1 MTSTAVPT
9 SRNKAKNASS
19 QAENPSSTRETVESV
34 LVAFLLAFLFRAFVA
49 EAFVIPTGSMA
60 PTLMGAHKDLFCDY
74 CGKQFQTSAS
84 QEFDQERGG
93 LTGKTF
99 IAACC
104 SNCRGLNKFDFAG
117 NPNHDTFSGDRI
129 LVSKFDYVLS
139 SPKRWDVFVFKYPQ
153 DARMNYI
160 KRLVGLPGESL
171 LIREGDVYVRK
182 SEAEDWQIARKP
194 AHKIRPMRRVV
205 SDTGHPVPMLVKAGW
220 PGLWQPWSATGNSDS
235 WTVNHTE
242 SDWSAS
248 LASSG
253 TEQLLRYYHKVASVN
268 QWENLL
274 AGKSI
279 QAPDPRASELVTDFL
294 AYNATLEVNNRD
306 LIYDKSGSVR
316 SSIDTENRAY
326 DVIQNQLGRSLA
338 GGLQNRSFQWV
349 GDLVAEF
356 DLDVQSPSGTLLVDL
371 YEFGVRYR
379 CEIDV
384 STGQVTLSAAGENVD
399 GIFDGQSSI
408 TGKSKLSGE
417 GSYRVE
423 MSNVDDQIFLWV
435 NGSLVD
441 FGGKSQFDSQQFRSG
456 AARRPYWSES
466 DPQDAAPIG
475 IGGKDIAINVTRAQV
490 FRDIYY
496 IAARGGNFTDFDLTN
511 ALVSTVPDPAVRG
524 IVNPRGAIQA
534 TYSNPQWWS
543 ESSLFSLR
551 RSREYKLEE
560 GQYFPMGDNS
570 AASSDAR
577 VWSRGEHYVEQKY
590 LLGKALLVFWPHTWN
605 TPVPFTP
612 NISRMNLIK

>member
-1 MTSTAVPT
+1 MTSTAVQ
-9 SRNKAKNASS
+9 SSGRSAKNAD
-19 QAENPSSTRETVESV
+19 APVDNTNSTRETIESV

-84 QEFDQERGG
+84 QEYNQETGG
-93 LTGKTF
+93 LSGKTF

-171 LIREGDVYVRK
+171 LIREGDVYVRT
-182 SEAEDWQIARKP
+182 SDAEEWSIARKP
-194 AHKIRPMRRVV
+194 AHKIRAMRRVV
-205 SDTGHPVPMLVKAGW
+205 SDTGHPAPILVKAGW
-220 PGLWQPWSATGNSDS
+220 PSLWQPWSSGGSADA
-235 WTVNHTE
+235 WTVNHTD
-242 SDWSAS
+242 SDWSATLS
-248 LASSG
+248 QSG
-253 TEQLLRYYHKVASVN
+253 NEQLLRYYHKVVGVN
-268 QWENLL
+268 QWESLL
-274 AGKSI
+274 AGQPIKV
-279 QAPDPRASELVTDFL
+279 PDPRSSELVTDFL
-294 AYNATLEVNNRD
+294 AYNATIDVNNRD
-306 LIYDKSGSVR
+306 LIYKKSGGLR
-316 SSIDTENRAY
+316 STIDSENRAY
-326 DVIQNQLGRSLA
+326 DVIQTQLGRSLA
-338 GGLQNRSFQWV
+338 GGLENRSSQWV

-356 DLDVQSPSGTLLVDL
+356 NVDVQSPSGTLLVDL

-379 CEIDV
+379 CSIDV
-384 STGQVTLSAAGENVD
+384 SSGEVTLSANGNNAEGVFAGSN
-399 GIFDGQSSI
+399 SI
-408 TGKSKLSGE
+408 TGKSKLRGE
-417 GSYRVE
+417 GSYRIE
-423 MSNVDDQIFLWV
+423 MANVDDQIFLWV

-441 FGGKSQFDSQQFRSG
+441 FGEKSQFDSQRFRSG
-456 AARRPYWSES
+456 AARRPYWSEA

-475 IGGKDIAINVTRAQV
+475 IGGQNIAINVTRAQV

-511 ALVSTVPDPAVRG
+511 ALVASVPDPAIRG
-524 IVNPRGAIQA
+524 IVNPAGAIQA
-534 TYSNPQWWS
+534 TYANPEWWS
-543 ESSLFSLR
+543 ESNLFSLR
-551 RSREYKLEE
+551 RSREYKLNE

-577 VWSRGEHYVEQKY
+577 VWSGMQCVEQKY

-612 NISRMNLIK
+612 NISRMNLIR